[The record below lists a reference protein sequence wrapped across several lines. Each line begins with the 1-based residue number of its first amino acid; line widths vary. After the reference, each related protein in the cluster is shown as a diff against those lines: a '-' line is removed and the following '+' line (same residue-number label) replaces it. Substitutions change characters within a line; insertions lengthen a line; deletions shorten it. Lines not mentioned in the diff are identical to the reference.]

1 MGDGLASN
9 LDPKDGK
16 ISKTHDGQSKKKVPM
31 FIIKAHGVFKKNEL
45 NDLIP
50 ALRGQGSKEMNP
62 EWNTQQR
69 IDKRSGALGGP
80 RLRKPDQKSLCGKLQ
95 DKGRETQGGGMPA
108 ASFLGNCAVDCSCSS
123 PL

>member
-1 MGDGLASN
+1 
-9 LDPKDGK
+9 
-16 ISKTHDGQSKKKVPM
+16 M

-95 DKGRETQGGGMPA
+95 DKGRETQRGECQRLPSLA
-108 ASFLGNCAVDCSCSS
+108 IVLWIVPVPPRFDIIRHSRAVVFKYFCTYI
-123 PL
+123 P